1 MTDFDA
7 AIIGGG
13 VLGSAVAYGLSKRNK
28 KVLVLDGDDD
38 ALRASRGNFG
48 LVWLQCKGFGFHRYA
63 ELSYAAC
70 EAWKPFAEELKYET
84 GIDIDYRNEGGLVI
98 CFSEQELAERKAQ
111 YDALKSESAFL
122 TDNFRFEVLNNSG
135 VKKILPPVGP
145 TIPGA
150 MFSEHD
156 GHCNPLF
163 LLYALHKA
171 VGEQGGEMISNCQVD
186 SIRYSGEGFLI
197 GTTDG
202 QKFAAATTIITAGL
216 GATRLAPMVG
226 LNAPLEP
233 KRGQLL
239 VTERLEPFIDTPT
252 LYARQTAEGTVM
264 LGGSSESVGYDES
277 TSMEVLHKIAQQGVR
292 TFPLLETARIVRA
305 WGALRIMTPDG
316 LPIYQQSGSCPGAFL
331 LSCHSGITLA
341 ALHATDLADGLA
353 NGQIPANLECF
364 SGDRFDA

>member
-13 VLGSAVAYGLSKRNK
+13 VLGSSVAYGLVKRNK
-28 KVLVLDGDDD
+28 KVLVLDGSDN

-48 LVWLQCKGFGFHRYA
+48 LVWLQCKGFGFPQYA

-70 EAWKPFAEELKYET
+70 EAWKPFANDLKYET
-84 GIDIDYRNEGGLVI
+84 GIDVDYRNEGGLVV
-98 CFSEQELAERKAQ
+98 CFSEQELAKREAE
-111 YDALKSESAFL
+111 YGALISESAFL
-122 TDNFRFEVLNNSG
+122 TENFQFTVLDNPELR
-135 VKKILPPVGP
+135 KILPPIGP

-156 GHCNPLF
+156 GHCNPLL

-171 VGEQGGEMISNCQVD
+171 IVEQGGEMRSNCQVE
-186 SIRYSGEGFLI
+186 SIRHSQGGFLI
-197 GTTDG
+197 GTADG
-202 QKFAAATTIITAGL
+202 QEYAAATTIITAGL
-216 GATRLAPMVG
+216 GATSLAPMVG

-239 VTERLEPFIDTPT
+239 VTERLEPFIDLPT

-277 TSMEVLHKIAQQGVR
+277 TSMEVLCKIAQQGVQ
-292 TFPLLETARIVRA
+292 TFPQLEAAKVVRA

-316 LPIYQQSGSCPGAFL
+316 WPIYQQSEACPGSFL

-341 ALHATDLADGLA
+341 SLHATELADALVEGR
-353 NGQIPANLECF
+353 IPARLECF